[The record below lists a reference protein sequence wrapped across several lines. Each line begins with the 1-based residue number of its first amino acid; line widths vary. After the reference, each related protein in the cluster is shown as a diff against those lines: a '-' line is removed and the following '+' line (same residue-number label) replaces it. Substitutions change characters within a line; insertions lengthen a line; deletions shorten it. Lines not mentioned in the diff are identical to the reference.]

1 MKYYVPECQIEK
13 LNKIVN
19 RLSKKTN
26 VLFNVYRDDY
36 KFYTVQLEDGKVTY
50 KVVAVDLFVDYKVGD
65 YNVVAELEHH
75 KGGNIVKHINLLFD
89 VPKKYRDCEP
99 YCEHCRTLR
108 NRVNTFVLVD
118 KEGNYKQVG
127 KTCLKEFTGIDAER
141 VLSELANMTS
151 LLTRQDY
158 TEEELW
164 AMSRAYPYREIEN
177 EVNKM
182 YQMLIKEG
190 YNKRDPIANLDN
202 YKYNEN
208 LKNKVE
214 EILNVVNTKWYSDSE
229 YCHNIKVLLSSSYVS
244 PKNLRLLVS
253 YVNSAITFLNSQ
265 IEINNSPLGEIGQRL
280 TFDVKSYKPLYTKY
294 ATYYHQEDSI
304 VYRIVTTTNQIVLW
318 STTKTLD
325 DYCIKSIKGTIKGFK
340 EYKGEFQTIITRGE
354 IIEHKDEEPE
364 EYVEFKGKKYLKGSS
379 TLALDMFSAS
389 IEGEQVNWDILA

>member
-118 KEGNYKQVG
+118 KDGNYKQVG

-164 AMSRAYPYREIEN
+164 VMSRAYPYREIEN

-190 YNKRDPIANLDN
+190 YNKRDPLASLDE

-208 LKNKVE
+208 LKPKVD
-214 EILNVVNTKWYSDSE
+214 EILQVVNSNWYTNSE
-229 YCHNIKVLLSSSYVS
+229 YCHNVKVLLSSSYASV
-244 PKNLRLLVS
+244 KNLRLLVS
-253 YVNSAITFLNSQ
+253 YVNSAMTYLKNQ
-265 IEINNSPLGEIGQRL
+265 IEINNTPLGNVGERV
-280 TFDVKSYKPLYTKY
+280 TFEVKSYKPLYTKY
-294 ATYYHQEDSI
+294 ATHYYQEDSI
-304 VYRIVTTTNQIVLW
+304 VYRIITTTNQIVLW
-318 STTKTLD
+318 STTKVLD
-325 DYCIKSIKGTIKGFK
+325 DYCIKALKGTIKGFK
-340 EYKGEFQTIITRGE
+340 EYKGEFQTIITRCD
-354 IIEHKDEEPE
+354 IIEHEDEPE
-364 EYVEFKGKKYLKGSS
+364 YVTFKGQVYNKQSTQLAMDM
-379 TLALDMFSAS
+379 TLAEMD
-389 IEGEQVNWDILA
+389 GEEVDWNILN